1 MGNET
6 MFWLGAAGM
15 IVLAMLF
22 LLPPLLGRTKLVSVA
37 RRETNLAI
45 FQQRLEE
52 LKQDLEG
59 ESINQ
64 EQFGQAEADLKRELL
79 SDLEEEEQQAHQDSG
94 AGRLAAVAVLVAVPV
109 IAIGV
114 YTQIGS
120 PEAVDVQAASQRA
133 EAKQGKVAF
142 EDAVAQLEKKLAQD
156 PSNLE
161 GWMMLAKSYRYLG
174 RNAEIVKVYQRALSH
189 FGDHPDPQLLLDYG
203 EALADQQQGAWEGEP
218 MVQLQRALEIDPNHA
233 DVLWFAGH
241 IHFDM
246 GKPQQ
251 ALGYWERLSKVVPQN
266 DDEVISMIN
275 QAAAKAQQ
283 QLGLPQQPLIAV
295 KAAPAASGATL
306 SVAVSLD
313 PVLVGTVSPEDTVF
327 VFAKAI
333 GRKGPPLA
341 AKRLTVAD
349 LPATV
354 LLDDSLAM
362 MPGNNLSSVERV
374 IVGAKITKSGVA
386 TGGSGDLLSSTE
398 SATSNSETIQLQ
410 ISAAA
415 E

>member
-1 MGNET
+1 
-6 MFWLGAAGM
+6 
-15 IVLAMLF
+15 
-22 LLPPLLGRTKLVSVA
+22 
-37 RRETNLAI
+37 
-45 FQQRLEE
+45 
-52 LKQDLEG
+52 
-59 ESINQ
+59 
-64 EQFGQAEADLKRELL
+64 
-79 SDLEEEEQQAHQDSG
+79 
-94 AGRLAAVAVLVAVPV
+94 
-109 IAIGV
+109 
-114 YTQIGS
+114 
-120 PEAVDVQAASQRA
+120 
-133 EAKQGKVAF
+133 
-142 EDAVAQLEKKLAQD
+142 
-156 PSNLE
+156 
-161 GWMMLAKSYRYLG
+161 
-174 RNAEIVKVYQRALSH
+174 
-189 FGDHPDPQLLLDYG
+189 
-203 EALADQQQGAWEGEP
+203 
-218 MVQLQRALEIDPNHA
+218 
-233 DVLWFAGH
+233 
-241 IHFDM
+241 M